1 MPLTPADVHNVAFKK
16 PPIGKRGYDDEEVDA
31 FLDLVEAELAR
42 LIEENAD
49 LRNQVADLESRAGG
63 SAASSASSS
72 TGQYAALH
80 KSNAVDDSEN
90 YSSSSATGQYA
101 TLAQNARDE
110 EPGADTQNGAPQA
123 PSPQE
128 PAQQEAPAAAAA
140 QPAPAAP
147 ASSPVG
153 DHEKASRILALATE
167 TADRHL
173 SEAKSEADKHLSDAK
188 THAESLRT
196 KAEEEHSKRI
206 GDAKA
211 EAEKHVTEARTS
223 AAALLAESQS
233 KAAATEKDAQTKAE
247 QLAQAAEQKKADI
260 LRALEE
266 RKSSLER
273 RIESLHSFE
282 TAYRTRIQGYLS
294 SQLKEIEDLP
304 ALEPAGGIAGDG
316 AGAHSAQDQGGS
328 TKVSGFVGSSDA
340 QKPASSDKSEDEKN

>member
-49 LRNQVADLESRAGG
+49 LRNQVADLEARAGG
-63 SAASSASSS
+63 SAAPSASSS

-80 KSNAVDDSEN
+80 KSNEVEGSEA

-101 TLAQNARDE
+101 TLAQNARE
-110 EPGADTQNGAPQA
+110 EEAGDSTPAAPQQQPAA
-123 PSPQE
+123 P
-128 PAQQEAPAAAAA
+128 EAPAPQP
-140 QPAPAAP
+140 QPAPA
-147 ASSPVG
+147 STPVG

-173 SEAKSEADKHLSDAK
+173 AEAKSEADKHLSEAK
-188 THAESLRT
+188 SHAESLRA
-196 KAEEEHSKRI
+196 KAEEEHAKRV

-211 EAEKHVTEARTS
+211 QAEKHVSEARTS
-223 AAALLAESQS
+223 AAALLAESQA

-260 LRALEE
+260 LRALDE

-273 RIESLHSFE
+273 RIESLHNFE
-282 TAYRTRIQGYLS
+282 TSYRTRMQGYLS

-304 ALEPAGGIAGDG
+304 PLEPADGIEGSG
-316 AGAHSAQDQGGS
+316 AGAHSAAEGS
-328 TKVSGFVGSSDA
+328 ATSQVSGFVGSSDA
-340 QKPASSDKSEDEKN
+340 GKPGSDDDHGQQS

>member
-31 FLDLVEAELAR
+31 FLDLVEAELVR
-42 LIEENAD
+42 LVEENAD

-63 SAASSASSS
+63 SATPSASSS

-101 TLAQNARDE
+101 ALAQNARE
-110 EPGADTQNGAPQA
+110 EESDASTQESGKQD
-123 PSPQE
+123 
-128 PAQQEAPAAAAA
+128 PAQQATPVSAA
-140 QPAPAAP
+140 APAAP

-173 SEAKSEADKHLSDAK
+173 NEAKSEADKHLSDAK
-188 THAESLRT
+188 SHAKSLRT
-196 KAEEEHSKRI
+196 KAEEEHAKRV
-206 GDAKA
+206 GDAKS

-247 QLAQAAEQKKADI
+247 QLAKAAEQKKADI

-266 RKSSLER
+266 RKSTLER
-273 RIESLHSFE
+273 RIESLHNFE

-304 ALEPAGGIAGDG
+304 ELEPAGGIEGDDS
-316 AGAHSAQDQGGS
+316 GAHSAKDQGGS
-328 TKVSGFVGSSDA
+328 GQVSGFVGASDA
-340 QKPASSDKSEDEKN
+340 AKSGSSDKSGDQKN

>member
-49 LRNQVADLESRAGG
+49 LRNQVADLESRTGG
-63 SAASSASSS
+63 SATPSASSS

-101 TLAQNARDE
+101 TLAQNAREE
-110 EPGADTQNGAPQA
+110 EPGASTQSAPQ
-123 PSPQE
+123 Q
-128 PAQQEAPAAAAA
+128 PAQQATPAAAAA
-140 QPAPAAP
+140 PAVP
-147 ASSPVG
+147 ASTPVG

-173 SEAKSEADKHLSDAK
+173 NEAKSEADKQLSAAK
-188 THAESLRT
+188 AHAESLRT
-196 KAEEEHSKRI
+196 KAEQEHAKRV

-247 QLAQAAEQKKADI
+247 KLAQAAEQKKADI

-266 RKSSLER
+266 RKSTLER
-273 RIESLHSFE
+273 RIESLHNFE

-304 ALEPAGGIAGDG
+304 ALEPAGGIEGNKSG
-316 AGAHSAQDQGGS
+316 THSAKDRTGS
-328 TKVSGFVGSSDA
+328 NQVSGFVGSSDPE
-340 QKPASSDKSEDEKN
+340 KSGSSDKSEDNTN